1 MNQLLEF
8 VARHPILFTALAA
21 IIVLFVLNEIV
32 GNLTGGKRLSPL
44 EAVRLINDRDAIVV
58 DLRPV
63 ADFKRGHILNALSIP
78 LAKLGERTTE
88 LSKSKER
95 PVILYCA
102 LGGSAVQAADQL
114 RKAGFAEVY
123 PMQGG
128 LNNWMGSSLPVTA
141 Q

>member
-21 IIVLFVLNEIV
+21 IIVLFIVNEVV

-44 EAVRLINDRDAIVV
+44 EAVRLINDRDAMVV

-78 LAKLGERTTE
+78 LAKLGERATE
-88 LSKSKER
+88 LGKSKDR

-102 LGGSAVQAADQL
+102 LGGAAVQAADQL
-114 RKAGFAEVY
+114 RKAGFTEVY

-128 LNNWMGSSLPVTA
+128 LNNWMGSSLPVTT

>member
-21 IIVLFVLNEIV
+21 IIVLFVLNEVV

-95 PVILYCA
+95 PLILYCA

>member
-21 IIVLFVLNEIV
+21 IIVLFVLNEVV

-88 LSKSKER
+88 LNKSKER

-102 LGGSAVQAADQL
+102 LGGAAVQAADQL

>member
-21 IIVLFVLNEIV
+21 IIVLFVLNEVV

>member
-1 MNQLLEF
+1 MNQLIEF
-8 VARHPILFTALAA
+8 VSNHPVLFTALAV
-21 IIVLFVLNEIV
+21 IVVLFIINEVV
-32 GNLTGGKRLSPL
+32 GNLTGGKKLSPL
-44 EAVRLINDRDAIVV
+44 DAVRLINDRDAIVV

-78 LAKLGERTTE
+78 LAKLDERASE
-88 LSKSKER
+88 LSKSKDR

-102 LGGSAVQAADQL
+102 LGGSAVQGADQL

-123 PMQGG
+123 PLQGG
-128 LNNWMGSSLPVTA
+128 LNNWMGASLPVTA

>member
-1 MNQLLEF
+1 MNQLAEF
-8 VARHPILFTALAA
+8 FGHHPVLFTALAV
-21 IIVLFVLNEIV
+21 IVVLFIANEIV

-78 LAKLGERTTE
+78 AAKLGERATE
-88 LSKSKER
+88 LGKTKDR

-102 LGGSAVQAADQL
+102 LGGVAQQGADQL

-123 PMQGG
+123 PIQGG
-128 LNNWMGSSLPVTA
+128 LNNWMGASLPVTV

>member
-21 IIVLFVLNEIV
+21 IIVLFVLNEVV

-128 LNNWMGSSLPVTA
+128 LINWMGSSLPVTA